1 MTQRTNANSIRAVQT
16 PPQVKRLFKAFREF
30 TRLEATGGIL
40 LLATSIIAILWANS
54 PWKQAYYDLWHMPF
68 TISFNGFT
76 LSHDLHWWI
85 NESLMVI
92 FFFVIGL
99 EIKREIQVGELSSVR
114 KATLPIAAALGGMLL
129 PAAFY
134 ALINTEAPGA
144 RGWGIPMATDIAF
157 ALGVMA
163 LLGSRVPLN
172 LKIFLTALAIVD
184 DIGAVLVIG
193 VFYTEQ
199 IIWLNLLIAAG
210 ILLAL
215 GLANLIGVRSPTF
228 YALLGIGLWLAFLES
243 GVHATLAGVL
253 LAATIP
259 SKNKIDR
266 TEFLRRAR
274 SFLHEF
280 EHAGEGR
287 KSMLNCEQQEA
298 LHSLEVAAQEVE
310 SPLQRLEHS
319 LHPWVT
325 YLIIPLFALANAGVS
340 LQTNFQMILM
350 DRISLG
356 ILAGLLIGKQVGIML
371 ASWLATRAGLAD
383 LPNGINWKHISAA
396 AWLAGIGFT
405 MALFISSLAF
415 GDTTAQDSAKVGI
428 LAASLMAG
436 IIGLFTLRRST
447 APVVADYNQVPASET
462 LRTEAAGGEIMGD
475 GA

>member
-1 MTQRTNANSIRAVQT
+1 MTQRTNMNSLRTVQA
-16 PPQVKRLFKAFREF
+16 PQQVKRLFKAFREF

-54 PWKQAYYDLWHMPF
+54 PWRQSYYDLWHMPL
-68 TISFNGFT
+68 TISFNGFA

-129 PAAFY
+129 PAALY
-134 ALINTEAPGA
+134 ALINAGTPGA
-144 RGWGIPMATDIAF
+144 RGWGVPMATDIAF
-157 ALGVMA
+157 ALGVML
-163 LLGSRVPLN
+163 LLGPRVPLN

-215 GLANLIGVRSPTF
+215 GLANLLGVRNPTI
-228 YALLGIGLWLAFLES
+228 YAILGIGLWLAFLES

-266 TEFLRRAR
+266 GEFMQRAR
-274 SFLHEF
+274 AVLHDF
-280 EHAGEGR
+280 EHAGEER
-287 KSMLNCEQQEA
+287 KHMLTSQQQEA
-298 LHSLEVAAQEVE
+298 LHSLEVAAQDVE

-340 LQTNFQMILM
+340 LQTNFQAIVM
-350 DRISLG
+350 DRVSLG
-356 ILAGLLIGKQVGIML
+356 IIAGLLIGKQVGIVL

-415 GDTTAQDSAKVGI
+415 GGTPNEDAAKVGI
-428 LAASLMAG
+428 LVASLIAG
-436 IIGLFTLRRST
+436 VIGLYTLRRST
-447 APVVADYNQVPASET
+447 VPVAAAQTPET
-462 LRTEAAGGEIMGD
+462 LPGEPAGGKVIGD
-475 GA
+475 KA